1 MLLFNKQEILEFQK
15 EKEKKITLTGLQP
28 LTFNFDFHR
37 RRILTALLN
46 HPQQDYLV
54 LFIPSIICQNNQHSY
69 WLYRTRQIIKFHVTS
84 AKHTYLVHH
93 FYTNVEPGPRCYKMN
108 CIVFVYWTAHSS
120 PCSQNFFFAISLL
133 IWQSDLLPQVQMWV
147 L

>member
-46 HPQQDYLV
+46 NPQQDYLV

-69 WLYRTRQIIKFHVTS
+69 
-84 AKHTYLVHH
+84 
-93 FYTNVEPGPRCYKMN
+93 
-108 CIVFVYWTAHSS
+108 
-120 PCSQNFFFAISLL
+120 
-133 IWQSDLLPQVQMWV
+133 
-147 L
+147 